1 MTKPFNDN
9 ARSNADAQRGHQL
22 YECLLLDDRP
32 RYSVDPARLKFFINT
47 IELGGSR
54 AVRALIAHRSVYN
67 ADMPYVFRAAALAI
81 LNARRPDLLD
91 VLVEGYE
98 KREYLYEQV
107 MGEMAT
113 DLVKRVDARD
123 EGAVEIQRWLKT
135 SRYKDRIINL
145 MLDVTVNRDAGTLSR
160 LDDFLKTVGDMT
172 AGKYLAVLHERLASE
187 TPFDDYTGGRSC
199 IIPILEYQIRQ
210 LELYL
215 VNPPAAQPWTA
226 EPKSPPPVD
235 ASVAEAPRIIHA
247 PRVVFKRKR

>member
-9 ARSNADAQRGHQL
+9 ARSNADVQRGHQL

-32 RYSVDPARLKFFINT
+32 RYSVDPARLKFFIDT
-47 IELGGSR
+47 IEQGGPR

-81 LNARRPDLLD
+81 LSARRPDLLD

-98 KREYLYEQV
+98 KREYLYDQD
-107 MGEMAT
+107 MGEVAI

-135 SRYKDRIINL
+135 SRYKDRIIDR
-145 MLDVTVNRDAGTLSR
+145 MLAVTVNRDAGTLSR

-172 AGKYLAVLHERLASE
+172 AEKYLAVLQERLASE
-187 TPFDDYTGGRSC
+187 PPFDNYTGGRSD
-199 IIPILEYQIRQ
+199 IIPMIEYKIRQ
-210 LELYL
+210 LEQYL
-215 VNPPAAQPWTA
+215 VNPPAAQPWAA
-226 EPKSPPPVD
+226 ELKAPPPVD
-235 ASVAEAPRIIHA
+235 ASVVEAPRVIHA